1 MNLNFDSTKYKGQRK
16 LLVEK
21 LVKKG
26 INSKEVLNAIN
37 IVPRHLFM
45 DKTLIDHSYEDKAY
59 PIKSNQTISQP
70 FTVAIQT
77 QLLNIKK
84 NEKILEIGT
93 GSGYQTA
100 ILSVLSNN
108 IYTIERNHDLYK
120 NSKKLFSKLNIRLK
134 KQIYGDGHLG
144 YLGASPYDCI
154 IVTAGANEL
163 PKKLLQQLS
172 IGGRLIIPLGDKIQ
186 VMTKVERISDTNF
199 KKKTFGE
206 FKFVPLLRDVNLI
219 KCL

>member
-100 ILSVLSNN
+100 ILSILSDN

-120 NSKKLFSKLNIRLK
+120 NSKKLFSKLNIRVK

-172 IGGRLIIPLGDKIQ
+172 IGGRLIIPLGDEIQ
-186 VMTKVERISDTNF
+186 VMTKVERISDKNF
-199 KKKTFGE
+199 KKKIFGE
-206 FKFVPLLRDVNLI
+206 FKFVPLLRDVN
-219 KCL
+219 

>member
-26 INSKEVLNAIN
+26 IDSKEVLNAIN

-77 QLLNIKK
+77 QLLNINK

-100 ILSVLSNN
+100 ILSILSNN

-120 NSKKLFSKLNIRLK
+120 NSKKLFSKLNIRVR

-144 YLGASPYDCI
+144 YLDASPYDCI

-172 IGGRLIIPLGDKIQ
+172 IGGRLIIPLGHKIQ
-186 VMTKVERISDTNF
+186 VMTRVERISDTNF

-206 FKFVPLLRDVNLI
+206 FKFVPLLRDIN
-219 KCL
+219 

>member
-26 INSKEVLNAIN
+26 IDSKEVLNAIN

-120 NSKKLFSKLNIRLK
+120 NSKKLFSKLNIRVR

-172 IGGRLIIPLGDKIQ
+172 IGGRLIIPLGEKIQ

-206 FKFVPLLRDVNLI
+206 FKFVPLLRDVN
-219 KCL
+219 

>member
-100 ILSVLSNN
+100 ILSILSNN

-120 NSKKLFSKLNIRLK
+120 NSKKLFSKLNIRVR

-172 IGGRLIIPLGDKIQ
+172 IGGRLIIPLGDEIQ
-186 VMTKVERISDTNF
+186 VMTKVERISDSNF

-206 FKFVPLLRDVNLI
+206 FKFVPLLRDIN
-219 KCL
+219 

>member
-1 MNLNFDSTKYKGQRK
+1 MNLNLDSTKYKGQRK

-21 LVKKG
+21 LIKKG
-26 INSKEVLNAIN
+26 INSVKVLNAIN

-45 DKTLIDHSYEDKAY
+45 DKTLIEHSYEDKAY

-77 QLLNIKK
+77 QLLNIEK

-100 ILSVLSNN
+100 ILSILSNN

-120 NSKKLFSKLNIRLK
+120 KSKKKFSKLNIRIK
-134 KQIYGDGHLG
+134 KQIYGDGYLG
-144 YLGASPYDCI
+144 YLDESPYDCI

-172 IGGRLIIPLGDKIQ
+172 IGGRLVIPLGSKIQ
-186 VMTKVERISDTNF
+186 VMTKIERISDKNF
-199 KKKTFGE
+199 NKKTYGE
-206 FKFVPLLRDVNLI
+206 FKFVPLLRDIN
-219 KCL
+219 

>member
-77 QLLNIKK
+77 QLLNIKR

-100 ILSVLSNN
+100 ILSILSNN
-108 IYTIERNHDLYK
+108 IYTIERNHELFK
-120 NSKKLFSKLNIRLK
+120 NSKKLFSKLNIRVR
-134 KQIYGDGHLG
+134 KQIYGDGYLG
-144 YLGASPYDCI
+144 YLDASPYDCI

-172 IGGRLIIPLGDKIQ
+172 IGGRLIIPLGRKIQ

-199 KKKTFGE
+199 KKNTFGE
-206 FKFVPLLRDVNLI
+206 FKFVPLLRDIN
-219 KCL
+219 

>member
-100 ILSVLSNN
+100 ILSILSDN

-120 NSKKLFSKLNIRLK
+120 NSKKLFSKLNIRVK

-172 IGGRLIIPLGDKIQ
+172 IGGRLIIPLGDEIQ
-186 VMTKVERISDTNF
+186 VMTKVERISDKNF

-206 FKFVPLLRDVNLI
+206 FKFVPLLRDVN
-219 KCL
+219 

>member
-26 INSKEVLNAIN
+26 IDSKEVLNAIN

-120 NSKKLFSKLNIRLK
+120 NSKKLFSKLNIRVR

-172 IGGRLIIPLGDKIQ
+172 IGGRLIIPLGNKIQ
-186 VMTKVERISDTNF
+186 VMTKVERISHTNF

-206 FKFVPLLRDVNLI
+206 FKFVPLLRDIN
-219 KCL
+219 

>member
-120 NSKKLFSKLNIRLK
+120 NSKKLLSKLNIRVK

-172 IGGRLIIPLGDKIQ
+172 IGGRLIIPLGEKIQ

-206 FKFVPLLRDVNLI
+206 FKFVPLLRDIN
-219 KCL
+219 